1 MIVRGVNVYP
11 TALEAIVREFEVGE
25 FRIVRLRRGDLEEL
39 RVDAE
44 ASEETA
50 RALAAEMR
58 LRLAVRIEVR
68 AVVPGTLP
76 RFELKARRI
85 VDERS

>member
-1 MIVRGVNVYP
+1 V
-11 TALEAIVREFEVGE
+11 
-25 FRIVRLRRGDLEEL
+25 DL
-39 RVDAE
+39 E

-50 RALAAEMR
+50 RAVAEELR
-58 LRLAVRIEVR
+58 LRLSVRIETR
-68 AVVPGTLP
+68 AVAPGSLP

>member
-1 MIVRGVNVYP
+1 VYP
-11 TALEAIVREFEVGE
+11 TALEAIVRDFDVAE

-39 RVDAE
+39 RLDLE

-50 RALAAEMR
+50 RALAEEMR
-58 LRLAVRIEVR
+58 LRLAVRIETR
-68 AVVPGTLP
+68 AVPAGSLP

-85 VDERS
+85 VDERP